1 MNAPGEGMDDELMSQ
16 LRRIAAEVDGP
27 PELVAESARA
37 AFTTRRLDDELAEL
51 LHDSQLA
58 ESAAVR
64 SDPAGPRMLSFD
76 SGDVSLELQLE
87 DVRGRLVLRGVAVGA
102 VGDAEVETTTAGS
115 HSAAID
121 EQGWFRIEGLPV
133 EPLRV
138 RVRTAEGATV
148 TTGWISV

>member
-1 MNAPGEGMDDELMSQ
+1 VNAPDEGLDDELMAQ

-37 AFTTRRLDDELAEL
+37 AFSTRRLDDELAEL

-64 SDPAGPRMLSFD
+64 SDPTGPRMLSFD
-76 SGDVSLELQLE
+76 SGDLSLELQLE

-102 VGDAEVETTTAGS
+102 VGEAEVETTTAGS
-115 HSAAID
+115 QSASID

-138 RVRTAEGATV
+138 RVRTADGSTI